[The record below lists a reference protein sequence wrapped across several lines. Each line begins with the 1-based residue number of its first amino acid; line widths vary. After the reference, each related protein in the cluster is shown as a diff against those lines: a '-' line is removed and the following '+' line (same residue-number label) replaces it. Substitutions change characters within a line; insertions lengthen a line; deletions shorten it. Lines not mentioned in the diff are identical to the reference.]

1 MTKALLVTEVVTQV
15 QLDGVKAQP
24 GKTSQLILDPAAAH
38 PGRRIIQRVRDDN
51 CAAARLTGK
60 GRQVIRMIAHP
71 ER

>member
-38 PGRRIIQRVRDDN
+38 PGRRAVQRIRDDDR
-51 CAAARLTGK
+51 AAARLT
-60 GRQVIRMIAHP
+60 R
-71 ER
+71 